1 MAPGLFQGLQP
12 QRAPRRPQP
21 LQGHGRPVLE
31 AAYSRP
37 QGERGRV
44 HRHGTVLDAEA
55 DRQAVGES
63 CLRILITHLGVEELK
78 CDGYFPPSIEDELL
92 DDGLGVPGLRIHV
105 GDAQYCEHWDAASDP
120 SERTQQHRQLRGQGD
135 VPRPQEEHHHVEFT
149 PSISQKQQQTRG
161 QKFEGEDLE
170 TDHWGL
176 LPQTLETGCEKCTAN
191 HKQQSE
197 RVIRFLIARRPRDWK
212 LLANK
217 YDPKGEYE
225 RRFAPPGTPN
235 TRA

>member
-1 MAPGLFQGLQP
+1 MAANSSSSPMLLLQL
-12 QRAPRRPQP
+12 A
-21 LQGHGRPVLE
+21 VLL
-31 AAYSRP
+31 AVA
-37 QGERGRV
+37 
-44 HRHGTVLDAEA
+44 VLACGGA
-55 DRQAVGES
+55 
-63 CLRILITHLGVEELK
+63 
-78 CDGYFPPSIEDELL
+78 
-92 DDGLGVPGLRIHV
+92 
-105 GDAQYCEHWDAASDP
+105 
-120 SERTQQHRQLRGQGD
+120 
-135 VPRPQEEHHHVEFT
+135 
-149 PSISQKQQQTRG
+149 KQQQALR
-161 QKFEGEDLE
+161 EVRPRDVDLVLNNDALLNTFIRCLLE
-170 TDHWGL
+170 KGPCNQDGYQLRRL